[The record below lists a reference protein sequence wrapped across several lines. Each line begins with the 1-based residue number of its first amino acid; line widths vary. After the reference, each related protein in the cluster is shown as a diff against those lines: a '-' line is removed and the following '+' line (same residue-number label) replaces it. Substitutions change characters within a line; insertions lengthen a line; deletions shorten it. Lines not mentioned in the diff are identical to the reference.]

1 MDKRKSFLLRVDPE
15 LWAEVEAWAAAELR
29 SVNGQIEY
37 LLRQAVGR
45 RRGAGAQ
52 PVPAAGRPRGGGAL
66 PPGSGADSEKESAR
80 GTVKGYTG
88 IPGERTRR

>member
-45 RRGAGAQ
+45 RRGAGA
-52 PVPAAGRPRGGGAL
+52 L
-66 PPGSGADSEKESAR
+66 PPGSGADPEKESAR